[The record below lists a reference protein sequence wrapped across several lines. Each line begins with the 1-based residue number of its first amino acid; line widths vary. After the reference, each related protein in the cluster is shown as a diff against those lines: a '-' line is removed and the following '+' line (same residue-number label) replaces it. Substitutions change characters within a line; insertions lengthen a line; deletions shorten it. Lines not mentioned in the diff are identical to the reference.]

1 MVFYIAEFDG
11 VNCLD
16 AALDSDFYQGKLSA
30 FQMTFMAS
38 MMNNTTLNFALEY
51 DQ

>member
-1 MVFYIAEFDG
+1 MLYIAEFNG

-16 AALDSDFYQGKLSA
+16 AALDSDCYQGKLSA

-38 MMNNTTLNFALEY
+38 MMNNTALNFDLEY